1 MLQYSESFHKA
12 HPYTCAHDSAIRLQC
27 MASRERPKVFW
38 SPSRPPKLPRQPPD
52 MNTPVRNIAIVA
64 HVDHGKTT
72 LVDTMFRF
80 AGTFGSH
87 KQVQERVMDSDAQE
101 RERGITI
108 LAKNTSIDYK
118 GVRINIVDTPG
129 HADFGGQVERTLNM
143 ADAVI
148 LLVDA
153 REGPMPQTRFVLK
166 KAFERG
172 LKALVMINKVDR
184 PDKRIAWVHDQI
196 LELFIDLGADDSML
210 DFPCVYGSGR
220 DGYAADEPE
229 PEGGWEGRDLQ
240 PLFDM
245 VLRETPD
252 FNGNL
257 EGNVQF
263 QAATIDRD
271 DFQGMIAVGRVNRGI
286 LKMGDRVTL
295 CHPDRPRSE
304 AVVIK
309 SLFRYEGLERVPAI
323 AVPAGDIAIVAG
335 IDNIAIGDTLSA
347 SEHPDPMPAI
357 RVDEPTISMIFS
369 INDSPFAG
377 KEGKYVTSR
386 HVLGRL
392 ERAAV
397 RDAALTIAPTNSAD
411 SYEVMGRGV
420 MHLSVLMENMRREDF
435 EFAVSKPRVII
446 KMIDGVA
453 CEPIERATVE
463 CPTESAGRIIDYLG
477 RRRGLLDNMDSDGTM
492 TKLDFFIP
500 SRGLIGARTALLT
513 LTQGEAII
521 SHVFERW
528 EKDGGNIPRRQNG
541 VLISDR
547 NGTVIPYALDG
558 LQDRG
563 TFFVI
568 PGEDVY
574 EGMVVGEYNR
584 EGDLPLNVCRTKKL
598 TNMRASGRDENAK
611 ISPPRIM
618 SMEELLEYV
627 EDDERVEITP
637 KSMRL
642 RKTLLDP
649 NARKRASRTGA

>member
-1 MLQYSESFHKA
+1 
-12 HPYTCAHDSAIRLQC
+12 
-27 MASRERPKVFW
+27 
-38 SPSRPPKLPRQPPD
+38 

-87 KQVQERVMDSDAQE
+87 KQVAERVMDSEDQE

-108 LAKNTSIDYK
+108 LAKNTAIDYK

-143 ADAVI
+143 ADAII

-172 LKALVMINKVDR
+172 LRALVMINKVDR
-184 PDKRIAWVHDQI
+184 PDKRISWVHDQI
-196 LELFIDLGADDSML
+196 LELFIDLGADDDML
-210 DFPCVYGSGR
+210 EFPVVYGSGR
-220 DGYAADEPE
+220 DGYSSNEAE
-229 PEGGWEGRDLQ
+229 PEGGWEGRDLE

-252 FNGNL
+252 FNGDL

-286 LKMGDRVTL
+286 LKMGDRVAL
-295 CHPDRPRSE
+295 CHPDRARSE
-304 AVVIK
+304 AVTIK

-335 IDNIAIGDTLSA
+335 IDGIAIGDTLSA

-357 RVDEPTISMIFS
+357 KVDEPTISMIFS

-411 SYEVMGRGV
+411 SYEVLGRGV
-420 MHLSVLMENMRREDF
+420 MHLSVLMERMRREDF

-446 KMIDGVA
+446 KDVNGVS
-453 CEPIERATVE
+453 CEPIERASIE
-463 CPTESAGRIIDYLG
+463 CPTDSAGRIIEYLG
-477 RRRGLLDNMDSDGTM
+477 RRRGVLENMDSDGTM
-492 TKLDFFIP
+492 TQLEFFIP

-513 LTQGEAII
+513 ISQGEAIL

-528 EKDGGNIPRRQNG
+528 EADGGNIPRRQNG

-547 NGTVIPYALDG
+547 DGTVIPYALDG

-563 TFFVI
+563 TFFVT
-568 PGEDVY
+568 PGDAVY
-574 EGMVVGEYNR
+574 AGMVVGEYNR
-584 EGDLPLNVCRTKKL
+584 DGDLPLNVCRTKKL
-598 TNMRASGRDENAK
+598 TNMRASGRDDNAK
-611 ISPPRIM
+611 IAPPRLM
-618 SMEELLEYV
+618 SMEEMLEYV

-637 KSMRL
+637 KSLRL

-649 NARKRASRTGA
+649 NARKRASRASV